1 LENHLLEIRD
11 LSVAYGEAQALWG
24 VSAHVEKGSVVSF
37 VGANGAGKSTLL
49 RTIAGMSR
57 PQRGGVFLE
66 GRKLSGMRP
75 EDVVNS
81 GISLV
86 PEGRRLFSRLTVVEN
101 LELGAYVSR
110 ARSSSRQSLERV
122 YGLFPILKTRGRQ
135 IAGSLSGGEQQMLAI
150 ARSMMSNPSILML
163 DEPSLGL
170 SPIVVKVM
178 FELIGTLNK
187 TGMTILLVEQNIYQ
201 ALKISHRAYVMK
213 TGRIAMEGSGEDLL
227 ANPDVQNAYL
237 GTLEEIDA

>member
-1 LENHLLEIRD
+1 LENRLLEIKD
-11 LSVAYGEAQALWG
+11 LAVAYGEAQALWG

-49 RTIAGMSR
+49 RTIAGMNR
-57 PQRGGVFLE
+57 PHRGGVFLE

-86 PEGRRLFSRLTVVEN
+86 PEGRRLFSRLTVTEN

-110 ARSSSRQSLERV
+110 ARPSSTESLERV
-122 YGLFPILKTRGRQ
+122 YGLFPILKARGRQ

-170 SPIVVKVM
+170 SPIVVKLM
-178 FELIGTLNK
+178 FELIGTLNR

-213 TGRIAMEGSGEDLL
+213 TGRIAMEGSGEELL

-237 GTLEEIDA
+237 GTLEETDA

>member
-11 LSVAYGEAQALWG
+11 LAVAYGEAQALWG

-86 PEGRRLFSRLTVVEN
+86 PEGRRLFSRLTVTEN

-110 ARSSSRQSLERV
+110 ARSSSRESLERV
-122 YGLFPILKTRGRQ
+122 YGLFPILKARGRQ

-170 SPIVVKVM
+170 SPIVVKMM
-178 FELIGTLNK
+178 FELIGTLNR

-213 TGRIAMEGSGEDLL
+213 TGMIAMEGSGEDLL

-237 GTLEEIDA
+237 GTLEETDA

>member
-11 LSVAYGEAQALWG
+11 LAVAYGGVQALWG
-24 VSAHVEKGSVVSF
+24 VSAHVDEGSIVSL
-37 VGANGAGKSTLL
+37 VGANGAGKTTLL
-49 RTIAGMSR
+49 KTIAGLNR
-57 PQRGGVFLE
+57 PKDGGVFFA
-66 GRKLSGMRP
+66 GKKLSGLSP
-75 EDVVNS
+75 ERVVNE

-86 PEGRRLFSRLTVVEN
+86 PEGRRLFARLTVKEN

-110 ARSSSRQSLERV
+110 ARPTYKESLERA
-122 YGLFPILKTRGRQ
+122 YTLFPILKTRRTQ
-135 IAGSLSGGEQQMLAI
+135 TAGSLSGGEQQMLAI

-170 SPIVVKVM
+170 SPLVVKVM
-178 FELIGTLNK
+178 FELIESLNR

-201 ALKISHRAYVMK
+201 ALKISQHAYVMK
-213 TGRIAMEGSGEDLL
+213 TGQIALEGSGEQLL

-237 GTLEEIDA
+237 GSLE